1 MQLRVQKKTLF
12 YDQSR
17 QKAHDF
23 NRVSMSELKKNTF
36 PDCSHIMMR
45 QGTDFLSGNMFL
57 SGHTGV

>member
-23 NRVSMSELKKNTF
+23 NRVSMSELKKT
-36 PDCSHIMMR
+36 
-45 QGTDFLSGNMFL
+45 LSL
-57 SGHTGV
+57 TARIS